1 MESYLQLRYIFE
13 NNPKTLVTKKRYP
26 KGTNAWEVGQ
36 LLTTGETYKWY
47 VEGCGKQSAEYV
59 CDSNGNNLDFIS
71 NIDDNGFI
79 GTIPLSLAKRCKQVR
94 TIAYF

>member
-71 NIDDNGFI
+71 NIDDNHTIMKI
-79 GTIPLSLAKRCKQVR
+79 GSSVSLARFHCH
-94 TIAYF
+94 